1 MPSGGAKDIAAP
13 KLESSFPTNKQT
25 NFFGNEI
32 SLKFDEF
39 IELESPQKNI
49 FVSPYTNQILDL
61 YIVGKKVFVHFPDGL
76 KQNTTYSI
84 QFNKA
89 IKDFTEGNVLQELEL
104 NFSTGKNLD
113 SGKYA
118 VNIVSAKEKTNNE
131 LTVVALVKNKSDFFG
146 KNYNYIAKINNGIA
160 SFNNLNK
167 DEYTIY
173 AFADSNQNLK
183 WDKNEPIAFS
193 KNKVKQGQASEKM
206 YLFPS
211 IDSNSKLIVT
221 QKSPNEYDIYSPK
234 EIMILESLDPDISV
248 HQLGLHL
255 FKLITKKTEEEKII
269 LVNINKVKTPLR
281 LIKTESRKT
290 IELID
295 KENNRGLKL
304 KRNDSLILNLNAF
317 ISKIDTSKIR
327 VRIGETRVPIK
338 TNYYN
343 NQLIITGLDY
353 KQTYSLEIDSQAIW
367 SLGLYNKQINQTI
380 TTYPKENH
388 YSEIVIKLD
397 TNILNKK
404 VAIYLM
410 KENKLM
416 PINLNKEIKL
426 LNIFGNNLEFHLIID
441 ENNNGFWDSGDVI
454 REIQPEK
461 YYIESIK
468 LEPGIKEYNLKMT
481 KM

>member
-25 NFFGNEI
+25 NFIGNEI

-49 FVSPYTNQILDL
+49 FVSPYTNQILDY

-76 KQNTTYSI
+76 KHNTTYSI

-146 KNYNYIAKINNGIA
+146 RNYNYIAKTNNGIA
-160 SFNNLNK
+160 NFNNLNK
-167 DEYTIY
+167 DEYAIY

-193 KNKVKQGQASEKM
+193 KNKVKQGQVSEKM

-234 EIMILESLDPDISV
+234 EIVILESLDPDISV

-255 FKLITKKTEEEKII
+255 FKLITKITEEEKII

-281 LIKTESRKT
+281 LLKIESNKT
-290 IELID
+290 IELIE
-295 KENNRGLKL
+295 KENNRGFEL
-304 KRNDSLILNLNAF
+304 KRNDSLILSLNAF

-327 VRIGETRVPIK
+327 AKIGETRVPIK
-338 TNYYN
+338 TNYNN
-343 NQLIITGLDY
+343 NQLVITGLDY

-367 SLGLYNKQINQTI
+367 SLGSYNKQINQTI

-416 PINLNKEIKL
+416 PINLNNEIKL